1 MTVADRIKR
10 LREKR
15 ELTQLELAQRMGY
28 KTKSAVSQLE
38 ASGDKITLKTVTRA
52 ANALGVPEAYLM
64 GWYDDEEDNNP
75 IDTSTYS
82 DLSPNEQIIIER
94 YRSVPDDRK
103 SDFLGRILA
112 YSETLMKGGNT

>member
-64 GWYDDEEDNNP
+64 GWYDDEEDN
-75 IDTSTYS
+75 
-82 DLSPNEQIIIER
+82 
-94 YRSVPDDRK
+94 K
-103 SDFLGRILA
+103 
-112 YSETLMKGGNT
+112 